1 MSTNP
6 DDSSSVRRRELL
18 AIAAELFAE
27 RGFFNTT
34 VREIGDAAG
43 ILSGSLYH
51 HFGSKE
57 EMVDSILREFL
68 QPLQQRF
75 AALEADASLDSK
87 ELLGALVHESFDA
100 MDNHYQAVL
109 IFKHDGRR
117 LSQFPRFSYLL
128 EVGDFFEGLW
138 MRTLRRG
145 LTEGVVR
152 PDLDLDLLYRLL
164 RDVVWDVAAWYNPGD
179 DPDYVAR
186 LAQQYTTILFEGLC
200 PEGARG
206 ARRAAVVV
214 PAS

>member
-1 MSTNP
+1 MPAP

-57 EMVDSILREFL
+57 EMVDSILQEFL

-87 ELLGALVHESFDA
+87 EMLRALIHESFDA
-100 MDNHYQAVL
+100 MDSHYQAVL
-109 IFKHDGRR
+109 IFKHDGPR

-138 MRTLRRG
+138 MRALRRG

-152 PDLDLDLLYRLL
+152 PDLDLEVLYRLL
-164 RDVVWDVAAWYNPGD
+164 RDVVWDVAAWYEPGD
-179 DPDYVAR
+179 DPEYVTR
-186 LAQQYTTILFEGLC
+186 LSHQYSTVLFDGLC
-200 PEGARG
+200 TEGARDV
-206 ARRAAVVV
+206 RRSSVAA
-214 PAS
+214 PAG